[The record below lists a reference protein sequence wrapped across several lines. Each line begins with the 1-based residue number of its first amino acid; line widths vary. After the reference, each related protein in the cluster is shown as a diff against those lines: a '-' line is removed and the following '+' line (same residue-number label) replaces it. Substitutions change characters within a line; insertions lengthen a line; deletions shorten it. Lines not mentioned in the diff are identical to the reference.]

1 MIGMDILTILSIVL
15 VGLLAGEEVAVR
27 WAVHPALVALD
38 DATQL
43 RARQALIRTLRVLVP
58 VIYFAGLA
66 ATIADLVVG
75 GPGGLRLA
83 AVVALVVWAGA
94 TFGGTV
100 IINSAVIAWDPDAP
114 PANWRGLV
122 VRWARIDVVRSSAA
136 VVALVLVA
144 VAAVL

>member
-1 MIGMDILTILSIVL
+1 MDILTILSVVL

-38 DATQL
+38 DPTQL

-58 VIYFAGLA
+58 VIYFAALA
-66 ATIADLVVG
+66 ATVVGLVVG
-75 GPGGLRLA
+75 GPDGFRLG
-83 AVVALVVWAGA
+83 AVIALIAWAGA

-100 IINSAVIAWDPDAP
+100 IINSAVIGWDPDAP
-114 PANWRGLV
+114 PANWRKLI